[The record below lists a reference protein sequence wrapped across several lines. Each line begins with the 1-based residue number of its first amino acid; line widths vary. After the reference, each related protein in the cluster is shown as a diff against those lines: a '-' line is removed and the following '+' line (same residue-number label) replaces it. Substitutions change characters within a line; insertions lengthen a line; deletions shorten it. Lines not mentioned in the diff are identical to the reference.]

1 MASNK
6 HKGSWADRPE
16 HVMAEKRKEL
26 ESASNNMLKFPAR
39 QQPHS
44 LLMIFE
50 KYSYKGFADAYQNK
64 QFNNTVGGLFAG
76 LTSNRQAGI
85 GLRSTSSVE
94 LPFPKNLNDNLGLI
108 YSDMQ
113 QSPLIEKAAIMA
125 GDFFKNAGGSGDGST
140 LSDIPKLLQN
150 MGANGSQA
158 YSGGGGMGKA
168 IGALASSIAAT
179 GVSDAT
185 NVATYLL
192 RKTLNTL
199 PGVGDSIDLARGQTL
214 NPRETL
220 AFQGVNLKT
229 HQFQWDLYPE
239 SESDSG
245 RIKSIINTLKKN
257 VLPVTRDIGTGKL
270 AIKKAFLEYPH
281 TCKMYLIGVDDE
293 YFMQFKPCVIKS
305 VNIDYG
311 PGGGVSI
318 MKGGKPAG
326 VTLQLEMQELQ
337 IETAEDY
344 GAQSAT
350 AQEGKTIE
358 EIEDAF
364 DTKEEVQGG
373 TQPTPRLISV

>member
-158 YSGGGGMGKA
+158 YSGSGGMGKA

-245 RIKSIINTLKKN
+245 RIKSIIT
-257 VLPVTRDIGTGKL
+257 
-270 AIKKAFLEYPH
+270 
-281 TCKMYLIGVDDE
+281 
-293 YFMQFKPCVIKS
+293 
-305 VNIDYG
+305 
-311 PGGGVSI
+311 
-318 MKGGKPAG
+318 
-326 VTLQLEMQELQ
+326 
-337 IETAEDY
+337 
-344 GAQSAT
+344 
-350 AQEGKTIE
+350 
-358 EIEDAF
+358 
-364 DTKEEVQGG
+364 
-373 TQPTPRLISV
+373 

>member
-158 YSGGGGMGKA
+158 YSGSGGMAKA

>member
-150 MGANGSQA
+150 MGANGAQA
-158 YSGGGGMGKA
+158 YAGGGGMGKA

>member
-1 MASNK
+1 
-6 HKGSWADRPE
+6 
-16 HVMAEKRKEL
+16 
-26 ESASNNMLKFPAR
+26 
-39 QQPHS
+39 
-44 LLMIFE
+44 
-50 KYSYKGFADAYQNK
+50 
-64 QFNNTVGGLFAG
+64 
-76 LTSNRQAGI
+76 
-85 GLRSTSSVE
+85 
-94 LPFPKNLNDNLGLI
+94 
-108 YSDMQ
+108 MQ

-150 MGANGSQA
+150 MGANGAQA
-158 YSGGGGMGKA
+158 YSGGGGMAKA

>member
-150 MGANGSQA
+150 MGANGAQA

-373 TQPTPRLISV
+373 TIPTPRLISV

>member
-150 MGANGSQA
+150 MGANGAQA
-158 YSGGGGMGKA
+158 YSGGGGMAKA

>member
-16 HVMAEKRKEL
+16 HVMAAKAKEL

-64 QFNNTVGGLFAG
+64 QFNNSVGGLFQG

-85 GLRSTSSVE
+85 GLRSTSSIE
-94 LPFPKNLNDNLGLI
+94 LPFPKTLSDNLGLL
-108 YSDMQ
+108 YNDMQ
-113 QSPLIEKAAIMA
+113 QNPLIESAALAA
-125 GDFFKNAGGSGDGST
+125 GDFFENSGGGGNST
-140 LSDIPKLLQN
+140 LRDIPQLLQN
-150 MGANGSQA
+150 MGANGANA
-158 YSGGGGMGKA
+158 YSGSGGMGKA
-168 IGALASSIAAT
+168 IGALAASIAAT

-192 RKTLNTL
+192 RKTLSKF
-199 PGVGDSIDLARGQTL
+199 PGVGESIDLARGQTI

-229 HQFQWDLYPE
+229 HQFSWDLYPE

-257 VLPVTRDIGTGKL
+257 VLPVTRDVGTGSL

-311 PGGGVSI
+311 PGGGVAI

-337 IETAEDY
+337 IEKAEDF
-344 GAQSAT
+344 GASSAT
-350 AQEGKTIE
+350 AMEGKTIE
-358 EIEDAF
+358 EIQETF
-364 DTKEEVQGG
+364 DTKEEVKGG
-373 TQPTPRLISV
+373 TQTAAPRIITA

>member
-150 MGANGSQA
+150 MGANGAQA
-158 YSGGGGMGKA
+158 YAGGGGMGKA

-373 TQPTPRLISV
+373 TIPERLISV

>member
-150 MGANGSQA
+150 MGANGAQA

>member
-150 MGANGSQA
+150 MGANGAQA

-199 PGVGDSIDLARGQTL
+199 PGVGDSIDLARGKTL

-373 TQPTPRLISV
+373 TIPTPRLISV

>member
-150 MGANGSQA
+150 MGANGAQA

-373 TQPTPRLISV
+373 TIPERLISV